1 MGRNGPSALPLGSC
15 RAGASG
21 EPQRALR
28 RPPPGLFA
36 YGLAP
41 LPRGPADLE
50 RDGLGTSS
58 FVLLSPDMETIGIR
72 ELQQRAA
79 FALRRVRRGE
89 TLGIT
94 YRGPLVAVLA
104 PPQLA
109 TGTASL
115 IAAGRVTPARG
126 SNRPL
131 PEPVVASRPTQEVL
145 DELRS

>member
-1 MGRNGPSALPLGSC
+1 M
-15 RAGASG
+15 
-21 EPQRALR
+21 
-28 RPPPGLFA
+28 
-36 YGLAP
+36 
-41 LPRGPADLE
+41 
-50 RDGLGTSS
+50 
-58 FVLLSPDMETIGIR
+58 LLSPDMETIGIR

-131 PEPVVASRPTQEVL
+131 PEPAVASRPTQEVL
-145 DELRS
+145 EELRS